1 MKKILL
7 TVLLFSVYQM
17 AVAQIKVKD
26 IINNAN
32 NAINA
37 NNLSNTDIIKGLKEA
52 LNVGSNNAG
61 NLASKADGF
70 YKNPQIKI
78 PYPAQTR
85 DMMATLKSMG
95 MEAQVKAFEKQ
106 LNRAAEDAAAKAA
119 PIFVNAVSSMNIN
132 DALGILKGNND
143 AATQY
148 LKQNTSTELT
158 SEFKPVITASLQ
170 KVDITKYWKP
180 LFNKYNQLP
189 FVKKV
194 NPKLEEYVT
203 QKAIDGLFIL
213 VAQEE
218 LKIRQDPAARVTD
231 ILKKVF
237 GAKK

>member
-1 MKKILL
+1 MRNTFLI
-7 TVLLFSVYQM
+7 VIMFIAFQS
-17 AVAQIKVKD
+17 ASAQIKLNE

-37 NNLSNTDIIKGLKEA
+37 NNLSNADIIKGLKEA
-52 LNVGSNNAG
+52 LNVGSKNAG
-61 NLASKADGF
+61 DLASKMDGY

-78 PYPAQTR
+78 PYPSQTR
-85 DMMATLKSMG
+85 DMMTTLSNMG
-95 MEAQVKAFEKQ
+95 MKPQVDAFVKQ
-106 LNRAAEDAAAKAA
+106 LNRAAEDAATKAA
-119 PIFVNAVSSMNIN
+119 PIFVNAVTHMNIN
-132 DALGILKGNND
+132 DGLTILKGAND
-143 AATQY
+143 AATQF
-148 LKQNTSTELT
+148 LKQNTSSELT
-158 SEFKPVITASLQ
+158 NQFKPVIAASLQ
-170 KVDITKYWKP
+170 KVEITKYWKP
-180 LFNKYNQLP
+180 LFKKYNELQ

-194 NPKLEEYVT
+194 NPNLEEYVT